1 MPYCLILQLKVES
14 SLIESL
20 VKLLTLLSHMTPCR
34 ATAQRA
40 TSGGLQAALDSW
52 VDLDVSVE
60 HSLA

>member
-1 MPYCLILQLKVES
+1 
-14 SLIESL
+14 
-20 VKLLTLLSHMTPCR
+20 MTPCR

-60 HSLA
+60 HSLASSSRSEEDQTAKACEYDAATEEEPSPS